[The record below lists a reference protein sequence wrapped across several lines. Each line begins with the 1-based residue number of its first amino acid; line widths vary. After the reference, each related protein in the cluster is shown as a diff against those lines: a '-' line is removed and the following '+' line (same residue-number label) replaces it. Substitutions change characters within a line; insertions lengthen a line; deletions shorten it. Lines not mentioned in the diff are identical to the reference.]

1 MASEWSPAQYERFK
15 NERDQPFHDLAA
27 LVRPTEAPR
36 VVDLGCGTGELTAG
50 LHRALG
56 ARETLGVDSSET
68 MLARSAPFLA
78 PGLRFELGDIGAF
91 DEPGAWDV
99 VISNAALQW
108 LPEHEALLGRIARL
122 VAPGGQLAVQVPA
135 NQDHPSH
142 VIADALVAEEPFAS
156 ALTGPVYRADV
167 LRPERYAL
175 VLAALGFAEQHVR
188 LQVYLH
194 RLPGPEA
201 VVEWVKGTKLT
212 AIEKR
217 LPAELWPRFLAEYTE
232 RLLAALPPE
241 RPHLYP
247 FKRILMW
254 GRRAA

>member
-1 MASEWSPAQYERFK
+1 MASEWSPDQYERFK
-15 NERDQPFHDLAA
+15 AERDQPFRDLAA
-27 LVRPTEAPR
+27 LIRPVPGPR
-36 VVDLGCGTGELTAG
+36 VLDLGCGTGELTAG
-50 LHRALG
+50 LHGELG
-56 ARETLGVDSSET
+56 ARETLGIDSSET
-68 MLARSAPFLA
+68 MLARSASFVTL
-78 PGLRFELGDIGAF
+78 GLRFEQGDIAAF
-91 DEPGAWDV
+91 GDAERWDV
-99 VISNAALQW
+99 IVSNAALQW
-108 LPEHEALLGRIARL
+108 LPDHESLLPRLAAAL
-122 VAPGGQLAVQVPA
+122 APGGQLAIQVPA

-142 VIADALVAEEPFAS
+142 TIADALVTEPPYAD

-167 LRPERYAL
+167 LRPEAYAL
-175 VLAALGFAEQHVR
+175 LLAHSGFVEQHVR

-217 LPAELWPRFLAEYTE
+217 IPPELWPRFLDEYRQ
-232 RLLAALPPE
+232 RLLAALPPD

-254 GRRAA
+254 GRLPG